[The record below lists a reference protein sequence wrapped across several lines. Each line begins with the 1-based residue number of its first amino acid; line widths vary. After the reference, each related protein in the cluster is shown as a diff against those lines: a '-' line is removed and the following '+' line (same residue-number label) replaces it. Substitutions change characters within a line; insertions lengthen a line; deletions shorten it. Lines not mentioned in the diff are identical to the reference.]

1 MSSTSAIDYHGEIAA
16 QFDRRYESS
25 VAFLE
30 RFRVWTD
37 LLDQYVKPI
46 DRVLDLGCGSGIFS
60 NYLAEKGCI
69 VTGID
74 GSEAMIALCNQK
86 KKVVNVRYVV
96 QSLPLPDPAKY
107 APQDVV
113 MMSSLLEYMDNMDQM
128 LQQVRDLLK
137 PNGLLIVSIPNQLSL
152 YRRVERRLFRLT
164 GWPAYFA
171 HIRHRSTAAT
181 FSRHLSEL
189 GFYRIET
196 TFFSSHDPIS
206 RLLKPFLAR
215 QYVNNLFVGV
225 YRKETLKNMLPTHP

>member
-1 MSSTSAIDYHGEIAA
+1 MSSTSAIDFHGEIAA

-25 VAFLE
+25 VAFIE
-30 RFRVWTD
+30 RFHVWTN
-37 LLDQYVKPI
+37 LLDQYVSPI
-46 DRVLDLGCGSGIFS
+46 DSVLDLGCGSGIFS

-69 VTGID
+69 VTGVD

-86 KKVVNVRYVV
+86 KTVVNTRYVV

-113 MMSSLLEYMDNMDQM
+113 LMSSLLEYIDNMELM
-128 LQQVRDLLK
+128 LQQVRNLLK

-171 HIRHRSTAAT
+171 HIRHSSTEPA
-181 FSRHLSEL
+181 FSRHLSEI
-189 GFYRIET
+189 GFNRIKT

-206 RLLKPFLAR
+206 TLLKPFLAR

-225 YRKETLKNMLPTHP
+225 YRKEMLKNMFPTHP

>member
-1 MSSTSAIDYHGEIAA
+1 MSSTAAIDFHGEIAQ

-25 VAFLE
+25 IAFLE
-30 RFRVWTD
+30 RFRVWTN
-37 LLDQYVKPI
+37 LLDQYVNPI

-60 NYLAEKGCI
+60 NYLAEIGCI

-86 KKVVNVRYVV
+86 KTVVNVRYIV
-96 QSLPLPDPAKY
+96 QSLPLPNPMKY
-107 APQDVV
+107 ARQDVV
-113 MMSSLLEYMDNMDQM
+113 IMSSLLEYMDDMGQM

-152 YRRVERRLFRLT
+152 YRRLERRLFRLT

-171 HIRHRSTAAT
+171 HIRNSSTEAT
-181 FSRHLSEL
+181 FARHLSEV
-189 GFYRIET
+189 GFDKIET

-225 YRKETLKNMLPTHP
+225 YRKEEF

>member
-1 MSSTSAIDYHGEIAA
+1 MSSKSAIDFHGEIAE

-25 VAFLE
+25 IAFLE
-30 RFRVWTD
+30 RFNVWTN
-37 LLDQYVKPI
+37 LLDQYVNPV

-86 KKVVNVRYVV
+86 KTGVNVHYVV
-96 QSLPLPDPAKY
+96 QSLPLSYPANY
-107 APQDVV
+107 VPQDVV
-113 MMSSLLEYMDNMDQM
+113 IMSSLLEYIPDMEQM

-137 PNGLLIVSIPNQLSL
+137 PNGLLIISIPNQLSL

-171 HIRHRSTAAT
+171 YIRHSSTEAI

-189 GFYRIET
+189 GFDRIEA

-206 RLLKPFLAR
+206 RLLKPFLTR

-225 YRKETLKNMLPTHP
+225 YRKKEF

>member
-1 MSSTSAIDYHGEIAA
+1 MSSTSAIDFHGEIAR

-25 VAFLE
+25 TAFVE
-30 RFRVWTD
+30 RFNVWTD
-37 LLDQYVKPI
+37 LLNQYVKPI

-86 KKVVNVRYVV
+86 KTVVNVRYVV
-96 QSLPLPDPAKY
+96 QLLPLPDPAKY

-113 MMSSLLEYMDNMDQM
+113 LMSSLLEYIDNMEQM

-171 HIRHRSTAAT
+171 HTRNSSTDAI
-181 FSRHLSEL
+181 FSHHLSML
-189 GFYRIET
+189 GFDRVEI

-215 QYVNNLFVGV
+215 HYVNNLLVGV
-225 YRKETLKNMLPTHP
+225 YRRAEV